1 MQVAEKNVRGSV
13 LVQVRMPSEVVVEI
27 DSLITRDLFQS
38 RADFILESARILLSR
53 YFPENPV
60 KLAMAAAFS
69 RRFTKQPY
77 KRILSQ
83 NDREEL
89 QNFYRGRDPLELSR
103 WARERL

>member
-60 KLAMAAAFS
+60 KLAMA
-69 RRFTKQPY
+69 R
-77 KRILSQ
+77 RILKKVHQ
-83 NDREEL
+83 ATVQADTEPE
-89 QNFYRGRDPLELSR
+89 
-103 WARERL
+103 